1 MLWFLGFVGGVSKRP
16 NMKDFALFGWWLAN
30 KNKYHVSLFTT
41 VLYCTTKYKIL
52 YKAAADAGWLYLLS
66 IMWYIIL

>member
-1 MLWFLGFVGGVSKRP
+1 MLWFLGFVGGGVSKRP

-52 YKAAADAGWLYLLS
+52 YKAAAADAGWLYLLS
-66 IMWYIIL
+66 IM